1 MPVYEYRC
9 RACKRRFTRFFRSF
23 AAVTEPGPCPHCG
36 SIAVERLLSRV
47 VVRRGVARDDV
58 PTSDWEADDGDAGA
72 TEEWGDESELP
83 DLPESEDPREFA
95 RWARE
100 LAAQA
105 GEPLDPAFER
115 ALQDLER
122 GEDPDRVL
130 ERLEEESSDTAG
142 EGASDEA
149 EQLD

>member
-9 RACKRRFTRFFRSF
+9 RACRRRFTKFFRSF
-23 AAVTEPGPCPHCG
+23 ASVTDPDSCPYCGAV
-36 SIAVERLLSRV
+36 AVERVLSRV
-47 VVRRGVARDDV
+47 IVRRQSVRDEALVD
-58 PTSDWEADDGDAGA
+58 DWQEDESLSGA
-72 TEEWGDESELP
+72 TEEWDDEP
-83 DLPESEDPREFA
+83 DLPDVPDSEDPREFA

-100 LAAQA
+100 MAAHV

-115 ALQDLER
+115 ALADLER

-130 ERLEEESSDTAG
+130 ERLEEETAESAVDVSNG
-142 EGASDEA
+142 ES